1 MPTSAPSWRL
11 DCQQERRGDLAM
23 KEPAPVARPT
33 RRTRHLARR
42 GSAGPALDETDL
54 AILRLLAIDA
64 RVSLRSIARELGMSP
79 PAITDRV
86 ARLEELGVIRG
97 YRAEIDRALLG
108 FPLVVYVGIVSV
120 QGSDQTQV
128 VERLREAP
136 EVEDVRLVTGP
147 KDLLVRLRLRDTGHL
162 RDVLFDKIWSVPG
175 VDRTETFVSLGG
187 MEPKPFDV
195 LLIEGLLAGSDA

>member
-1 MPTSAPSWRL
+1 MR
-11 DCQQERRGDLAM
+11 QQAAAAES
-23 KEPAPVARPT
+23 T
-33 RRTRHLARR
+33 RRNRHAAKQKDEGR
-42 GSAGPALDETDL
+42 AVLDETDL
-54 AILRLLAIDA
+54 AILRLLSIDA
-64 RVSLRSIARELGMSP
+64 RISLRSIARELGMSP

-86 ARLEELGVIRG
+86 ARLEGLGVIRG

-128 VERLREAP
+128 VERLRETP

-147 KDLLVRLRLRDTGHL
+147 KDLLVRLRLRDTSHL
-162 RDVLFDKIWSVPG
+162 REVLFDRIWSVAG

-195 LLIEGLLAGSDA
+195 LLLEGLLADERSAT

>member
-1 MPTSAPSWRL
+1 
-11 DCQQERRGDLAM
+11 M
-23 KEPAPVARPT
+23 KRQAPVARSA
-33 RRTRHLARR
+33 RRTRLPAEQERQGR
-42 GSAGPALDETDL
+42 LALDATDL

-86 ARLEELGVIRG
+86 ARLEGLGVIRG

>member
-1 MPTSAPSWRL
+1 MKQQAPAVRS
-11 DCQQERRGDLAM
+11 
-23 KEPAPVARPT
+23 
-33 RRTRHLARR
+33 ARR
-42 GSAGPALDETDL
+42 ARLPAKREDGGRAALDATDL
-54 AILRLLAIDA
+54 AILRLLSIDA

-86 ARLEELGVIRG
+86 ARLEGLGVIRG

-128 VERLREAP
+128 VERLRETP

-162 RDVLFDKIWSVPG
+162 RQVLFDRIWSVPG
-175 VDRTETFVSLGG
+175 VDRTETYVSLGG

-195 LLIEGLLAGSDA
+195 LLLEGLLADEGSDA